1 MNLSNHLA
9 TISPSPQQPQTK
21 NRFDSPSAVS
31 ASDDSPINILIVDDE
46 TKNLTVLEAILDNP
60 GYRLVRAES
69 ADQALLAL
77 VVQEFALLILDIR
90 MPGMSGFELAEIIK
104 ERKKTAGVPIIFLTA
119 FYNED
124 QHELVGYGTG
134 AVDFLHK
141 PVNAAV
147 LRSKVAVFAD
157 LYRKSREFGLVN
169 DALLAEVTERRRA
182 EEQLRELN
190 ETLELRVT
198 ERTDALRDSE
208 MRYRRLFEAAQDGVL
223 ILDFESGEIV
233 DVNPFMTELLGYSY
247 DDFLGMELWKL
258 GLFNEKSETEFA
270 VRELQTKG
278 FLRYEHLA
286 LQSKDGR
293 LFEVEV
299 VANVYSVNHQNVI
312 QCNIRDITLR
322 GRLEKQ
328 LQEQADKVVDLNR
341 RKDEFLAML
350 SHELRSPLA
359 PISNALQL
367 LRLQQ
372 DSETELQQQARNII
386 ERQTKQLQHLVD
398 DLLEVSRITTGRLH
412 LRKESV
418 DVSEIIRGAMET
430 AGPIIDQRQ
439 HELTLSLPSERICLN
454 ADVSRMEQVLVNLLT
469 NAAKY
474 TDEGGHI
481 WLSVE
486 LSSDEANR
494 GGHSP
499 ALPQEVVF
507 RVRDSGVGIDPKLL
521 PHIFDLFTQAE
532 RSLDRSQG
540 GLGIGLA
547 LVHRLTEMH
556 GGKVEARS
564 VLGQGSEFIVRLP
577 VTTTDTPASQSS
589 ETASGL
595 RTVRCLRVLVVDDN
609 TDTVDSFSK
618 LLKASGHNVRTAYDG
633 PAAVQAA
640 LDYQPDIALLDIGLP
655 GLDGYQVAK
664 RIRQEPALKNI
675 VLVALTGYGQ
685 DSDRQA
691 SSQAGFDHHLVKPAR
706 LEQLTQILAMVAE
719 RRP

>member
-328 LQEQADKVVDLNR
+328 LQEQADKVVDLNH

-507 RVRDSGVGIDPKLL
+507 RVRDSGVGIDSKLL

>member
-190 ETLELRVT
+190 ETLELRVA

-328 LQEQADKVVDLNR
+328 LQEQADKVVDLNH

-430 AGPIIDQRQ
+430 ACPIIDKRQ

-507 RVRDSGVGIDPKLL
+507 RVRDSGVGIDSKLL

>member
-328 LQEQADKVVDLNR
+328 LQEQADKVVDLNH

-430 AGPIIDQRQ
+430 ACPIIDQRQ

-507 RVRDSGVGIDPKLL
+507 RVRDSGVGIDSKLL

>member
-299 VANVYSVNHQNVI
+299 VANVYKVNHQNVI

-328 LQEQADKVVDLNR
+328 LQEQADKVVDLNH

-507 RVRDSGVGIDPKLL
+507 RVRDSGVGIDSKLL

>member
-190 ETLELRVT
+190 ETLELRVA

-328 LQEQADKVVDLNR
+328 LQEQADKVVDLNH

-507 RVRDSGVGIDPKLL
+507 RVRDSGVGIDSKLL

>member
-190 ETLELRVT
+190 ETLELRVA

-507 RVRDSGVGIDPKLL
+507 RVRDSGVGIDSKLL

-664 RIRQEPALKNI
+664 QIRQEPALKNV